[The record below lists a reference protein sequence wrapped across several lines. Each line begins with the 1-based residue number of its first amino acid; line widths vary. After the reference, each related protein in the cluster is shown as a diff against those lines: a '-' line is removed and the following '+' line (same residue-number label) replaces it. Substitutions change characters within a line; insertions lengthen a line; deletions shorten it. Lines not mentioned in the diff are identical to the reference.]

1 MAATS
6 AVSGLVK
13 NRSQGAWLGWE
24 GGVCSTVLAIFA
36 CDFSAPLMYLL
47 IVDILI
53 VFSCSFLGSP
63 IGQRPDQV
71 VITKMKFD
79 LRPGVTCD
87 DDVFILMLG
96 CYSTSVF
103 FLPAAIVLLFF

>member
-1 MAATS
+1 M
-6 AVSGLVK
+6 
-13 NRSQGAWLGWE
+13 
-24 GGVCSTVLAIFA
+24 C
-36 CDFSAPLMYLL
+36 
-47 IVDILI
+47 VDILI

-87 DDVFILMLG
+87 DDVFILMLE

-103 FLPAAIVLLFF
+103 FFSQQQLFFSSFNKTFVKNDTYFVRSLLIH